1 MIGFIIGF
9 FAEILLIRRKT
20 PNNQWIKITG
30 FIRWRQGIW
39 PTAYNTAVSLLVLNE
54 AKFIRLNSLT
64 EPYIWHDFF
73 QRRNRDG
80 YVLRYVSFSHS
91 LKKRRHI
98 YINNYSEII
107 MNTLVVLLLS
117 VWFLFLFGFFF
128 RSGVFLF
135 SSFYCVK
142 TRLVVVIVCTSD
154 HFSTANF

>member
-20 PNNQWIKITG
+20 PTNQWIKITG
-30 FIRWRQGIW
+30 FIRWRQWIW

-54 AKFIRLNSLT
+54 ANFIQLNSLT

-91 LKKRRHI
+91 LKKTRHI

-117 VWFLFLFGFFF
+117 VWFLFLFWGFF
-128 RSGVFLF
+128 SECGVGFCSFCCFFFL
-135 SSFYCVK
+135 CVLK
-142 TRLVVVIVCTSD
+142 HV
-154 HFSTANF
+154 